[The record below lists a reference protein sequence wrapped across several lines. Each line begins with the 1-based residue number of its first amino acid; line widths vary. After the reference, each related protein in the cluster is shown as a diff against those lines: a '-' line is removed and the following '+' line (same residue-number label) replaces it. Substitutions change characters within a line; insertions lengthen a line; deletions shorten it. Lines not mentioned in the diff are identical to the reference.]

1 MSDSS
6 QPPVFLSETSHA
18 VPVPRVVQQAYFWVV
33 SALGGVATIALLV
46 FAVATQSNTDAERIA
61 ETKGRS
67 SINALVGALAVTHG
81 RPGSL

>member
-33 SALGGVATIALLV
+33 SALGGLATIALLV